1 MAQNTQKSERQTPP
15 AVWVDVS
22 TAARLDQ
29 GRANDHVVSK
39 QRVADH
45 GEVYTRQREV
55 SAMLDLVKPETERID
70 SRFLEPACGH
80 GNFLAEIL
88 RRKLRIVETRYAKSP
103 LECERYALVAVGSIY
118 GIDIL
123 EDNVLKCRDRLL
135 QIVERQFESIFPRDQ
150 FLRTIRF
157 VLERNIICGDALS
170 LMTVGENP
178 KPIIF
183 SEWSLV
189 NGSMVKRRDFA
200 FHELLSYHGTREQP
214 LFSDLGEEVFFPEPV
229 KEYPLTH
236 YLKLADAQE

>member
-1 MAQNTQKSERQTPP
+1 MSALLMEK
-15 AVWVDVS
+15 
-22 TAARLDQ
+22 
-29 GRANDHVVSK
+29 HVVSK
-39 QRVADH
+39 KRVADH
-45 GEVYTRQREV
+45 GEVYTQPREV
-55 SAMLDLVKPETERID
+55 NAMLDLVRQETERID

-88 RRKLRIVETRYAKSP
+88 QRKLRVVESRYSRSP
-103 LECERYALVAVGSIY
+103 LEYERYTLLAVSSIY

-123 EDNVLKCRDRLL
+123 EDNVVQCRDRLFG
-135 QIVERQFESIFPRDQ
+135 IVGRHFNSLFRDE

-157 VLERNIICGDALS
+157 VLERNIIWGDALS
-170 LMTVGENP
+170 LQTVGESP

-200 FHELLSYHGTREQP
+200 FHELLSYAGTKEQP

-236 YLKLADAQE
+236 YLKVADAQGE

>member
-1 MAQNTQKSERQTPP
+1 MDALFVEK
-15 AVWVDVS
+15 
-22 TAARLDQ
+22 
-29 GRANDHVVSK
+29 HVVSK
-39 QRVADH
+39 KRVADH
-45 GEVYTRQREV
+45 GEVYTQPRQV
-55 SAMLDLVKPETERID
+55 NAMLDLVKQETERID

-88 RRKLRIVETRYAKSP
+88 RRKLRVVESRYGGSAV
-103 LECERYALVAVGSIY
+103 EYERYTLLAVSSVY

-123 EDNVLKCRDRLL
+123 EDNVMQCRERLFGM
-135 QIVERQFESIFPRDQ
+135 VDRQFESLFSRDQ
-150 FLRTIRF
+150 LLRTIRF
-157 VLERNIICGDALS
+157 VLERNIIWGDALS

-189 NGSMVKRRDFA
+189 NASVVKRRDFA

-236 YLKLADAQE
+236 YLKLADAKGE